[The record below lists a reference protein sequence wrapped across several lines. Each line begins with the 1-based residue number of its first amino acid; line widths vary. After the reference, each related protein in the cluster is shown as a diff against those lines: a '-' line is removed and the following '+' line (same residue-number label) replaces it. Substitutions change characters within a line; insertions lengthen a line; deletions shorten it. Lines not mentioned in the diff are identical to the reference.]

1 MAREAQPSE
10 PRSSRKILPNTVASR
25 APSLR
30 TAVIVFIAVL
40 ILFRWLHLVLALD
53 ITSTGRQIQ
62 SRTDE
67 LHRHQRVI
75 SDIQLRIATA
85 GNPGRLAELA
95 KQMGYGPKQA
105 VYLQVDGPLSPLTNS
120 DGSNEDSAT
129 EQDSQLEPETGLL
142 SNWGAVMGAWDDT
155 GPAP

>member
-10 PRSSRKILPNTVASR
+10 PRSSKRALPTGVASR

-30 TAVIVFIAVL
+30 TAVILFIAVL
-40 ILFRWLHLVLALD
+40 ILFRWLHLILALD

-75 SDIQLRIATA
+75 ADIQLRIAVA
-85 GNPGRLAELA
+85 EAPGRLTELA
-95 KQMGYGPKQA
+95 RQLGYGQRQA
-105 VYLQVDGPLSPLTNS
+105 IYVQVDEPLVPLTASGSAKEGGATKQESLS
-120 DGSNEDSAT
+120 DQAD
-129 EQDSQLEPETGLL
+129 GLL
-142 SNWGAVMGAWDDT
+142 SNWGAVLGTWAGEGT
-155 GPAP
+155 SP

>member
-1 MAREAQPSE
+1 MAREAQPGE
-10 PRSSRKILPNTVASR
+10 PRSSRKMLPNTVSSR

-67 LHRHQRVI
+67 LHRHQRVV
-75 SDIQLRIATA
+75 SDIQRRIGIAEA
-85 GNPGRLAELA
+85 PGRLSELA
-95 KQMGYGPKQA
+95 SQMGYGPRQA
-105 VYLQVDGPLSPLTNS
+105 VYLPLDGPLVPLT
-120 DGSNEDSAT
+120 DGDSSEEDGARKQ
-129 EQDSQLEPETGLL
+129 ESQPKPETGLL
-142 SNWGAVMGAWDDT
+142 SNWGAVMGAWEDT